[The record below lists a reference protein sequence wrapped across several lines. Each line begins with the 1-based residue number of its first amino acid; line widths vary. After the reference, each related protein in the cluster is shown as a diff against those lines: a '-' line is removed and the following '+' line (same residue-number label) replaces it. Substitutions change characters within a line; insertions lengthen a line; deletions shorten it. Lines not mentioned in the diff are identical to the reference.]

1 MGPLFLMAAATAQLA
16 SPAVAGGA
24 QAGPAVETAAAR
36 SGGQVNLACSSA
48 PFDIGGDVDVL
59 RAWRVFAGSD
69 RASHAEA
76 VTLPGK
82 RGNYYGGAVRLT
94 QFDLGR
100 PTHVGITYGQPGIT
114 IPPHAAPYRE
124 IFVIVAGSSR
134 IHMPDGQVIDLR
146 PGTIMIADDI
156 GVAKPRGGTGGPC
169 GYIAIDLQFSP
180 PPLPEI
186 GASYD
191 KK

>member
-1 MGPLFLMAAATAQLA
+1 MGPLVLMAAATAQLA
-16 SPAVAGGA
+16 SPVT
-24 QAGPAVETAAAR
+24 QAGPAVETAVAR
-36 SGGQVNLACSSA
+36 SGGQANLACSSA

-59 RAWRVFAGSD
+59 RAWRVFAGAD
-69 RASHAEA
+69 GASHAET

-82 RGNYYGGAVRLT
+82 RGSYYGGAVRLT

-100 PTHVGITYGQPGIT
+100 PTHVGITYGQPGMT

-134 IHMPDGQVIDLR
+134 INMPDGQVIDLM
-146 PGTIMIADDI
+146 PGSMLIADDV
-156 GVAKPRGGTGGPC
+156 GVARPRGGAAGPC
-169 GYIAIDLQFSP
+169 GYIAIELQFSS
-180 PPLPEI
+180 PPLPET
-186 GASYD
+186 GASSD

>member
-100 PTHVGITYGQPGIT
+100 P
-114 IPPHAAPYRE
+114 PHAAPYRE

-134 IHMPDGQVIDLR
+134 IHRPDGQVIDLR